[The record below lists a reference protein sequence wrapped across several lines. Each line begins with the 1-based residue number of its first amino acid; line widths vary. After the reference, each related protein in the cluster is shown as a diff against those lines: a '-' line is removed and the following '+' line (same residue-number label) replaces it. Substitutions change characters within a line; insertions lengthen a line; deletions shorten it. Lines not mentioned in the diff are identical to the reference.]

1 MKVIIEDKVMTDKK
15 IQSYEGKEITRSMIN
30 QIIKEDVDV
39 YTKDNILLCK
49 FRKNALN
56 KKKVNAFFD
65 NVIDFAMNVT
75 TNRGTTSGQ
84 KKTRK
89 NVKDNPKI
97 MSNVL
102 GYMDGFAPSQKFS
115 MKKLNI
121 CPKLNVRE
129 TRFNIEYPDKWDKA
143 YPMIKQ
149 VDSLYK
155 KYIPMYKQQR
165 QKADQTHY
173 KIKDTAFTTITT
185 NVNFKTRLHK
195 DRGDD
200 GEGFG
205 NLVVI
210 EDGKY
215 AGSETC
221 FPQYGIG
228 IDVRQNDILFM
239 NVHEWHANL
248 PMVAENENVRRL
260 SVVCYL
266 RLNVWKITKGIEK
279 EVLEEHDKNVRLLG
293 KHR

>member
-1 MKVIIEDKVMTDKK
+1 MKVIIVDKVMTDKK

-121 CPKLNVRE
+121 FPKLNVRE

-149 VDSLYK
+149 VDTLYK

-248 PMVAENENVRRL
+248 PMVAENKNVRRL

-279 EVLEEHDKNVRLLG
+279 EVLEEHDKKVRLLG